1 MTGDEPGG
9 TTWRARLRGACAAVV
24 AALLVT
30 ASGPADA
37 AELGEQSLAD
47 TVRRAK
53 VAGYGD
59 TLAWSRWEAATS
71 RYRLV
76 VRVGDGEPLLAP
88 VAGRRL
94 PFDVDVGPDAAGRSV
109 VVYSRCRREPD
120 TRRPAD
126 AYSTFYG
133 GAPAYF
139 KASGCDLYRYAPA
152 ERREARLDAVSSG
165 SASEYMPSL
174 WRGSIAFARRDEA
187 GRRAP
192 RLYVRRAGARRSARL
207 PAGRSVV
214 ADDGPVSLDLR
225 GHRLAYEWHTSTDG
239 HCENPGDGV
248 GLYSHG
254 YAEEIR
260 VVQRGARPVRIAAA
274 CTTEDRVNALGG
286 VAWSGPDLLY
296 AREGYV
302 GGQPVDDP
310 LGERKGQRVCCQQL
324 VGTVLAQPP
333 RGPAR
338 GLGTYRA
345 GESRL
350 VSLAATEDGMAALLV
365 GSPGPRVAWL
375 AGP

>member
-1 MTGDEPGG
+1 MTGEEPGR
-9 TTWRARLRGACAAVV
+9 TIRRARRRGVCAAVV
-24 AALLVT
+24 AALLVS
-30 ASGPADA
+30 ASGPAGA
-37 AELGEQSLAD
+37 AELGERSVAD

-59 TLAWSRWEAATS
+59 TLAWSRWDAASS

-76 VRVGDGEPLLAP
+76 VREGRGEPLLAP

-94 PFDVDVGPDAAGRSV
+94 PFDVDVGPDAAGRPV
-109 VVYSRCRREPD
+109 VVYSRCRHEPD

-126 AYSTFYG
+126 AYSRFYG
-133 GAPAYF
+133 RAPAYF
-139 KASGCDLYRYAPA
+139 KASGCDLYRYAPT
-152 ERREARLDAVSSG
+152 ERREARLDAVSS
-165 SASEYMPSL
+165 STESEYMPSV
-174 WRGSIAFARRDEA
+174 WRGSIAFARRDDA
-187 GRRAP
+187 GRRVP
-192 RLYVRRAGARRSARL
+192 RLYLRRAGARRSVRL

-225 GHRLAYEWHTSTDG
+225 GSRLAYEWHTSTDG

-248 GLYSHG
+248 GFFAHG

-260 VVQRGARPVRIAAA
+260 VVQRGARLVRIAAA

-286 VAWSGPDLLY
+286 VAWLGPDLLY

-302 GGQPVDDP
+302 GGQPVEDP
-310 LGERKGQRVCCQQL
+310 VGELKGRRVCCQQL

-338 GLGTYRA
+338 ELGTYRA

-350 VSLAATEDGMAALLV
+350 VSLAATDDGIAALLV

-375 AGP
+375 AVH